1 MRLMNAS
8 KTTTERAKTV
18 AEEQEEQSQSQGTI
32 LKEISKIVGQ
42 QRQKV
47 ASRPIRQI
55 SDELEG
61 QHPKNFQEVGGSH
74 L

>member
-1 MRLMNAS
+1 MNAS

-61 QHPKNFQEVGGSH
+61 QHLKSFQEVGGSH